1 MTKQILLTVL
11 FLGGIFHSTLLLAQ
25 NVNQTPKSEAYSP
38 SAKAIWST
46 LLTGRYS
53 PEILQWHVE
62 QRKKLFVQRPNSLNQ
77 QNQQNNVLSDN
88 FAYKQQPRFA
98 YKQQPRL
105 TNPPQF
111 QNGWRNFEQES
122 SFSDNNNAIVYQNQ
136 QQMPQTINDWENK
149 KNSSEYVQM
158 LRRMEFSLS
167 SKNIPTE
174 SKSAPITQPP
184 TSAVLAKLIIGHSND
199 EIKKWKNENSQL
211 AFRQAQPK
219 PQPLRIESL
228 MSPAQS
234 DYIAV
239 LIPANS
245 QILNV
250 PTQQLLAGNEKDN
263 IFLNYSSAVIPSYPN
278 EETSSLFSDEIAQN
292 ADSSSK
298 IIPAS
303 ALLDQSAMNVRPALY
318 IQPTL
323 GSSQIENSTAEPVS
337 SEWDNDRFI
346 DDGLRNKPQKMK
358 VYRPKESSSTSSS
371 LPVASPLQTQN
382 TNQTTINPDQNGW
395 SNQQK

>member
-1 MTKQILLTVL
+1 MTKQLLLTIFL
-11 FLGGIFHSTLLLAQ
+11 LGGMFHSTLLLAQ
-25 NVNQTPKSEAYSP
+25 NINQKPKSEASSP

-77 QNQQNNVLSDN
+77 QNRQNNALPGN
-88 FAYKQQPRFA
+88 FA

-105 TNPPQF
+105 TNPPQY

-122 SFSDNNNAIVYQNQ
+122 SFFNNNNAIVYQNQ

-174 SKSAPITQPP
+174 SKPVPITQPP

-199 EIKKWKNENSQL
+199 EIKKWKNESSQL
-211 AFRQAQPK
+211 ASRQIQQK
-219 PQPLRIESL
+219 PQPLRIESSI
-228 MSPAQS
+228 SPAQS

-245 QILNV
+245 QILNI

-263 IFLNYSSAVIPSYPN
+263 IFLNYSSAVTPSYSN
-278 EETSSLFSDEIAQN
+278 EETNSFFSNEIAQN
-292 ADSSSK
+292 SASSSK

-303 ALLDQSAMNVRPALY
+303 ALLNQSTMNVRPALY
-318 IQPTL
+318 IQPTVDSL
-323 GSSQIENSTAEPVS
+323 QIENSTAETAS

-346 DDGLRNKPQKMK
+346 DDGLLNKPQKMK

-371 LPVASPLQTQN
+371 LPVANPLPLQTQN
-382 TNQTTINPDQNGW
+382 KNQTTINSDQNGW